1 MAHDSTAADD
11 DVRTRAR
18 RHSELASARA
28 GVVVRELTTQ
38 AEFDEARTVWDTVWP
53 APPGGTEITAHLMRA
68 LHHAGAYVSGAF
80 AGGDIVG
87 ACLAFVA
94 RGREADGSWH
104 THLHSHVAGA
114 LPGRADRGLGT
125 ALKVHQRSWA
135 LDHDVDRI
143 EWTFDPLV
151 RRNAR
156 LNLVKLGGVAVDYRV
171 DFYGEMQD
179 DINAGDTTDR
189 FILRWD
195 LASPRVDAALSG
207 EAVVPTR
214 EALVALGA
222 QRALLEGDDGEP
234 TVVVDAAAPVRLV
247 ALPAD
252 IVAVRAAD
260 PARSARWRA
269 AVREVLEPVISAG
282 GRAVGQTVEGDYVV
296 EVAS

>member
-1 MAHDSTAADD
+1 VVHEPLDD
-11 DVRTRAR
+11 DVRARAH
-18 RHSELASARA
+18 RHSETASARA

-38 AEFDEARTVWDTVWP
+38 AEFDEARMVWDTVWP
-53 APPGGTEITAHLMRA
+53 TAPGGTEITAHLMRA
-68 LHHAGAYVSGAF
+68 LHHAGAYVSGAYV
-80 AGGDIVG
+80 GDDIVG

-94 RGREADGSWH
+94 RSQEPDGTWH

-125 ALKVHQRSWA
+125 ALKVHQRAWA
-135 LDHDVDRI
+135 LHHDVDRI

-156 LNLVKLGGVAVDYRV
+156 LNLVKLGGTAVDYRV

-179 DINAGDTTDR
+179 GINAGDTSDR

-195 LASPRVDAALSG
+195 LASARVDAALSG
-207 EAVVPTR
+207 EVVVPTR
-214 EALVALGA
+214 DELLAVGAQQVLVEDVGGAPLVLGA
-222 QRALLEGDDGEP
+222 S
-234 TVVVDAAAPVRLV
+234 APVLLV

-252 IVAVRAAD
+252 IVALRAAD
-260 PARSARWRA
+260 PALSSRWRA
-269 AVREVLEPVISAG
+269 AVREVLEPVVSAG
-282 GRAVGQTVEGDYVV
+282 GAAVGQTVEGDYVV